1 MSDAAPPPE
10 DEPISAELVPTDQ
23 TAGTVQVVAG
33 GTPAEITRNAEVI
46 AAHLKSVIKA
56 QGLSKPLGGGREH
69 VEVGGWQ
76 LAGTLMG
83 ALGGVSLHAET
94 VWTRRVLGE
103 DGKPERTTY
112 TQHIKRYHA
121 KSKGGGLR
129 EEVTAEVDGYSWEAR
144 VEVRTVHGE
153 IVGSAEAMC
162 ARTEETWSRRDD
174 YALRS
179 MAETRAESRA
189 YRRAIGWV
197 IHLAGFNP
205 TPAEEMGGG
214 DQYAPEP
221 AGPMFGPQLPEQNQA
236 MVREALLQIL
246 EVPGGPPPA
255 ELARSVI
262 GAVRQ
267 VVASYGVE
275 AYTPDIAGAVF
286 VKIAEALAYARSVA
300 EQAQASPSAAAP
312 ADASPSTS
320 TATAQPSG
328 RVDPPDF
335 ATIADLNADAQLQA
349 FRAVGCK
356 CPSPPLPALPNRVPR
371 YSPDCPVIGHEADG
385 LGAT

>member
-10 DEPISAELVPTDQ
+10 DEPISAELVPVDQ
-23 TAGTVQVVAG
+23 VPQHLIEARIVAGHTPEEILENAGRIATALAGMIEQKGLAVALNNRDPDRKHVQV
-33 GTPAEITRNAEVI
+33 E
-46 AAHLKSVIKA
+46 
-56 QGLSKPLGGGREH
+56 
-69 VEVGGWQ
+69 GWQ
-76 LAGTLMG
+76 AAGAMLG
-83 ALGGVSLHAET
+83 ALGGEPLHPEV
-94 VWTRRVLGE
+94 VWAR
-103 DGKPERTTY
+103 P
-112 TQHIKRYHA
+112 
-121 KSKGGGLR
+121 
-129 EEVTAEVDGYSWEAR
+129 VTDSQDQTGWECR
-144 VEVRTVHGE
+144 VEIRTAAGVL
-153 IVGSAEAMC
+153 VGSAESMC
-162 ARTEETWSRRDD
+162 TRSERTWKNRDD
-174 YALRS
+174 YAIRS

-189 YRRAIGWV
+189 WRKASGWIV
-197 IHLAGFNP
+197 SMAGYST
-205 TPAEEMGGG
+205 TPAEEMPDYGNQGS
-214 DQYAPEP
+214 AP
-221 AGPMFGPQLPEQNQA
+221 AAPMFGPQLPEQNQA